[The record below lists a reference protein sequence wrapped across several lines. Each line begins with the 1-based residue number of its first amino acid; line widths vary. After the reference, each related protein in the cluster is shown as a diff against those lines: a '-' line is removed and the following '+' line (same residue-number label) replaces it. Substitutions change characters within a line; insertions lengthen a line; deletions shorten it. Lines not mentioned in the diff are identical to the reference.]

1 MTFERKLRAIS
12 FFQKKKGVLRSQTA
26 GLGYLGKFGPV
37 GDFVQMGAK
46 SIYFSVLMDWSIS
59 LGIRKREI
67 KLSWDKITG
76 EKPSKHREYKRG
88 AEISFKKK
96 NKKIKFPVENFLQN
110 PARVPGKFCPVPYQI
125 RVELKYL
132 PFALIPPSVISDV
145 IVVM

>member
-1 MTFERKLRAIS
+1 
-12 FFQKKKGVLRSQTA
+12 
-26 GLGYLGKFGPV
+26 
-37 GDFVQMGAK
+37 
-46 SIYFSVLMDWSIS
+46 MDWSIS
-59 LGIRKREI
+59 LGIREREI

-88 AEISFKKK
+88 AEISFQKK

-110 PARVPGKFCPVPYQI
+110 PARIPGKFCPVPYQI
-125 RVELKYL
+125 RVEVKYL